1 MAIGTLAAMG
11 ISAGASLLGKGAN
24 AIFNDRPDIPDFT
37 SEVAGQFDEAQRSL
51 SRKQDRQTNQVQA
64 DATAAGVN
72 PVSAM
77 ADVIESNNQAQ
88 ADLQAKEADAMAA
101 AENKEKQMKYGRAQ
115 QKYQS
120 RAQGI
125 GSLVN
130 AVSTGV
136 SNKAALN
143 AIEGMEEDKKGGGE
157 GEGGGQ
163 GSSGGSASSAASVG
177 NNVGSQSGVGGGP
190 TTANGRFTDPSLYG
204 SGNEGTGEGIGGET
218 LSILSEMMGGQ
229 MGPLFEQLAADKMD
243 GSGMPE
249 EMSFGIGSY

>member
-101 AENKEKQMKYGRAQ
+101 AENKEKQMKYGRAR